1 MTTKATAADSPSSF
15 AVSSLNSSLVL
26 LLLLSSAV
34 FHVESFSPATT
45 TTRKQQQG
53 QQQQQQ
59 HRQKLTHQ
67 KLVLLEQQRC
77 STPTSFTALFL
88 NNAADDDE
96 DLEDPDEDED
106 DDDYID
112 MESLGDWRTFRL
124 ALAENSD
131 NISNVDDNSSSSS
144 SVFIEEGGVGGGDG
158 DDSSSTPTTSSR
170 TTAATSTT
178 SSASNKKKNNKK
190 NTPSSSSTTTSSE
203 SSSSSSSTTNK
214 RRRRPTSVSKDNE
227 EVLFSQNED
236 LAEEYTTGV
245 WAHETSTPEVGGLV
259 VRMPLEAELYRNHR
273 HSLMGSKLKRILDN
287 IRDETDSK
295 SLQISTW
302 YARAKKLVE
311 DEMVK
316 IAGTADGEGQIDAT
330 RLKDEGSEM
339 LSLYLD
345 NQERWQEVCLVVEHA
360 GSDSNGGSSTTLV
373 LNRPMAFQL
382 TESLGRLVL
391 FGAFRSQSSGR
402 YNNEIDKLKDLKR
415 FMMAF
420 QNECAVYVGGPDEQG
435 NPAEMIHGIKDL
447 PGAVEI
453 SPGTKIYKGGLAAA
467 IEGVLSGKYNPLE
480 FRFFFGCHKYEESA
494 LDVAVHLGKFQPVA
508 CARSLALK
516 QCISLPKPLWHEVM
530 ELCGGELADLS
541 SLELL
546 KRNDIQFE
554 VVGEYDDD
562 DDEDDDDDAIEIE
575 IGFDDDDEDDDD
587 ADDDSYLQ

>member
-494 LDVAVHLGKFQPVA
+494 LDVAVHLGKFQPIA

-562 DDEDDDDDAIEIE
+562 DDDDDDDDAIEIE

-587 ADDDSYLQ
+587 DDDDSYLQ